1 MRAARKQ
8 SGLLAR
14 GDAAKSRCR
23 GMACRDERQHC
34 GSCQVLAKAKGNG
47 PFAAIACLPGA
58 AALCTVRLQ
67 GCNVLAW
74 WLEKKAMRP
83 LGLACQACMPAKRQA
98 HAVTGRDGDIC
109 GYGLCRSVADIG
121 RLRNFPALSFCLCLL
136 GACSQSLHVRA
147 SATNGGVA
155 THPAARVARCGK
167 GCNKEHAHWL
177 PCPRVALQKQHLPCC
192 QYLPGRQPV
201 FCFVL
206 RALRLAATAFA
217 QQGTRYEAFEQTL
230 TPCGAAAT
238 A

>member
-1 MRAARKQ
+1 MRQKAAAGAWRAEMSGSTAAHVRFWQRQKATALLPQLLVCQGQQPSALCDCRAATCWRGGRRRRRCGAR
-8 SGLLAR
+8 SGMPSLYASQ
-14 GDAAKSRCR
+14 APSTCSH
-23 GMACRDERQHC
+23 E
-34 GSCQVLAKAKGNG
+34 
-47 PFAAIACLPGA
+47 
-58 AALCTVRLQ
+58 VRWRYLRVWVVQ
-67 GCNVLAW
+67 IG
-74 WLEKKAMRP
+74 
-83 LGLACQACMPAKRQA
+83 
-98 HAVTGRDGDIC
+98 C
-109 GYGLCRSVADIG
+109 GYRP
-121 RLRNFPALSFCLCLL
+121 LRNFPALSFCLCLL

-206 RALRLAATAFA
+206 RALRLVATAFA

>member
-1 MRAARKQ
+1 MSGSGKGKRQRPFCRNCLSARGSSPLHCAIAGLQRARVVA
-8 SGLLAR
+8 GEE
-14 GDAAKSRCR
+14 GDAAARS
-23 GMACRDERQHC
+23 
-34 GSCQVLAKAKGNG
+34 
-47 PFAAIACLPGA
+47 
-58 AALCTVRLQ
+58 
-67 GCNVLAW
+67 
-74 WLEKKAMRP
+74 
-83 LGLACQACMPAKRQA
+83 CMPSLYASQA
-98 HAVTGRDGDIC
+98 PSTCSHGARWRYLRVWVVQIGC
-109 GYGLCRSVADIG
+109 GYRP
-121 RLRNFPALSFCLCLL
+121 LRNFPALSFCLCLL

-155 THPAARVARCGK
+155 THPAARAARCGK

-177 PCPRVALQKQHLPCC
+177 SCPKGCCCKRQHLPCC
-192 QYLPGRQPV
+192 QCLPGRQPV